1 MVTSP
6 LKGDL
11 TFPFPWTTLRT
22 SFFLTVVPDLFS
34 QSIHFRN
41 LESFSAPLKCTET
54 YLKTTFQFLDQGNVL
69 LKDPGAILLKYNP
82 QGRLH
87 PYFLVSVGG
96 QGSNFNGCLAPNYK
110 LQHAS
115 LLFLWVRAIT
125 THRSPKYLP
134 TAALKN
140 SPAACFS
147 RVEFDLPVVVV
158 LNKVFLACFTL
169 PWCSFSLMI

>member
-1 MVTSP
+1 MVTR
-6 LKGDL
+6 KTL

-22 SFFLTVVPDLFS
+22 TFFLTVVPDLF
-34 QSIHFRN
+34 
-41 LESFSAPLKCTET
+41 LEHSLQKLGIANSFSAPLKCTET

-69 LKDPGAILLKYNP
+69 LKDPGTIPSKYNP
-82 QGRLH
+82 QGRQH

-115 LLFLWVRAIT
+115 LLFLWIRAIT

-140 SPAACFS
+140 SPAPCFS
-147 RVEFDLPVVVV
+147 RVEFDLLVAVV
-158 LNKVFLACFTL
+158 LNKIFLACFTL
-169 PWCSFSLMI
+169 PWCSFSLMM